1 MSTDTRKWFKE
12 AGYGMMIHWGLYSLL
27 AGEWKEQKCGNYAE
41 WIQTRC
47 RIPISEYDKL
57 ATAFNPVYFNA
68 DEIVKFAKDCGMKYL
83 VFTSKHH
90 EGFAMYHSKVDKF
103 NVVDAT
109 PFKRDVLGELA
120 EACYKNGLKFG
131 LYYSQDLDW
140 HDKNGGGYLSG
151 HIPCEGTAWC
161 NDWDFPDN
169 DKKDYDVCFRNKI
182 YPQIEELLR
191 NYGELSLI
199 WFDVPITLEEKH
211 SRALFDLV
219 KKYQPDCL
227 INSRLGN
234 GAYDYVSLGD
244 NEVPESIP
252 DDEELKESMMNAFD
266 GFKPSPYGLYE
277 TAATVNNSWGYCA
290 WDQNWKSAREIAD
303 IKQKLNHL
311 GINYLLNV
319 GPDGLGVCHDGLLNI
334 CHRCYNCRK

>member
-27 AGEWKEQKCGNYAE
+27 AGEWKDQKCGNYAE

-211 SRALFDLV
+211 SRAIFDLV

-252 DDEELKESMMNAFD
+252 DNAELKESMMNAFD

-277 TAATVNNSWGYCA
+277 TAATVNNSWGCCA

-319 GPDGLGVCHDGLLNI
+319 GPDGLGRI
-334 CHRCYNCRK
+334 PAECRRILRNVAKYD

>member
-27 AGEWKEQKCGNYAE
+27 AGEWKDQKCGNYAE

-182 YPQIEELLR
+182 YPQIE
-191 NYGELSLI
+191 
-199 WFDVPITLEEKH
+199 
-211 SRALFDLV
+211 
-219 KKYQPDCL
+219 
-227 INSRLGN
+227 
-234 GAYDYVSLGD
+234 
-244 NEVPESIP
+244 
-252 DDEELKESMMNAFD
+252 
-266 GFKPSPYGLYE
+266 
-277 TAATVNNSWGYCA
+277 
-290 WDQNWKSAREIAD
+290 
-303 IKQKLNHL
+303 
-311 GINYLLNV
+311 
-319 GPDGLGVCHDGLLNI
+319 
-334 CHRCYNCRK
+334 

>member
-27 AGEWKEQKCGNYAE
+27 AGEWKDQKCGNYAE

-199 WFDVPITLEEKH
+199 WFDVPMTLEEKH
-211 SRALFDLV
+211 SRAIFDLV

-252 DDEELKESMMNAFD
+252 DDAELKESLMNDID

-303 IKQKLNHL
+303 IKHKLNHM
-311 GINYLLNV
+311 GINYLELFSRM
-319 GPDGLGVCHDGLLNI
+319 LLLKMF
-334 CHRCYNCRK
+334 RRKFCDMFLKIGAMS

>member
-27 AGEWKEQKCGNYAE
+27 AGEWKDQKCGNYAE

-211 SRALFDLV
+211 SRAIFDLV

-252 DDEELKESMMNAFD
+252 DNAELKESMMNSTAIISN
-266 GFKPSPYGLYE
+266 PSWKN
-277 TAATVNNSWGYCA
+277 TAVPPRPVQCSIIWSIIYMTGN
-290 WDQNWKSAREIAD
+290 
-303 IKQKLNHL
+303 
-311 GINYLLNV
+311 
-319 GPDGLGVCHDGLLNI
+319 PDLEDPFRQLPKTC
-334 CHRCYNCRK
+334 